1 MKTALLLLLLL
12 LVATGAS
19 AKKVCTG
26 QLSHATEAALS
37 AFKIPSK
44 PAAGDKAWAQ
54 YKALVDRYGVCDDG
68 VLGEFYSDTKIW
80 MLGKQWDAAMRFKPL
95 QTGTAFRAFVE
106 RFTGGSSTAE
116 DIAIVGARAVK
127 HCDVPAATAFC
138 RRIRK
143 LTAPLPRELMVDP
156 RPEN

>member
-1 MKTALLLLLLL
+1 MKAALFLVLS

-26 QLSHATEAALS
+26 QLSLATEAALS
-37 AFKIPSK
+37 AFKIPSM
-44 PAAGDKAWAQ
+44 PAAGNKAWAQ
-54 YKALVDRYGVCDDG
+54 YKALVGRYGVCNDG
-68 VLGEFYSDTKIW
+68 ALGELYADVTIW

-95 QTGTAFRAFVE
+95 QTATPFRAFVE
-106 RFTGGSSTAE
+106 YFTGSTSTAQ
-116 DIAIVGARAVK
+116 DIEIVRNKAAN
-127 HCDVPAATAFC
+127 HCDVPAAAAFC